1 MPIERDRRN
10 PRGERNLEEKAGVG
24 ATWPPLAPTSQTS
37 EDTTMLKKAK
47 SKAGL
52 ILASSAELYR
62 EITVSALSLVSAR
75 R

>member
-1 MPIERDRRN
+1 MSIAPPSQN
-10 PRGERNLEEKAGVG
+10 PRGEDNLRKNAHGG
-24 ATWPPLAPTSQTS
+24 ATCPPLAPTSQTS

>member
-1 MPIERDRRN
+1 
-10 PRGERNLEEKAGVG
+10 
-24 ATWPPLAPTSQTS
+24 
-37 EDTTMLKKAK
+37 MLKKAR

-62 EITVSALSLVSAR
+62 EITVSAFSLVSAR

>member
-1 MPIERDRRN
+1 MPIESRPRT
-10 PRGERNLEEKAGVG
+10 PRGERNLEKSSPRG
-24 ATWPPLAPTSQTS
+24 ATRPRLAPTSLSS